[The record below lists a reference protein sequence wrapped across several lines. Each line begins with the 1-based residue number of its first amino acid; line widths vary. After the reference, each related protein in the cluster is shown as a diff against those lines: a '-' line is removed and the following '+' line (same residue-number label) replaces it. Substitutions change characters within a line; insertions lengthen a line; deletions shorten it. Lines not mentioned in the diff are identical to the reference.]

1 MSREESVLWSRLG
14 FSLLKLYGKLQR
26 EEKALA
32 ARYQLGAS
40 HVEMLSALSHLEE
53 KPGEWIPVQAVYPFF
68 ALTQPA
74 IGRILRHLEY
84 WGFVHMC
91 RDKSD
96 RRRLLVRL
104 DPKAHKLL
112 EEIELHRAHI
122 LRSAFPDVSP
132 KQLRSW
138 VQALRSL
145 NFAVH
150 RHVEASMGLSG

>member
-1 MSREESVLWSRLG
+1 MSREESVLWSHLG
-14 FSLLKLYGKLQR
+14 FSLLKLYSRLQR

-53 KPGEWIPVQAVYPFF
+53 NPAEWIPVQRLYPFF

-74 IGRILRHLEY
+74 VGRILRHLEY
-84 WGFVHMC
+84 WGFVRLC
-91 RDKSD
+91 RDKTD

-104 DPKAHKLL
+104 EPKGHKLL
-112 EEIELHRAHI
+112 EEIELHRAQV
-122 LRSAFPDVSP
+122 LRSAFPEVSP
-132 KQLRSW
+132 RQLRSW

-145 NFAVH
+145 NFADH
-150 RHVEASMGLSG
+150 QHVEASMGLSG